1 MILQS
6 TATPKRIVMIG
17 PFGLRPRMTMR
28 VRALPL
34 AKALVRQ
41 GHTVTV
47 LLPPWQNPED
57 AGRVWTE
64 DGVHIE
70 NAELPCGIPG
80 WFHGQLTRRL
90 VRRTVALDPDIV
102 HTFKPKA
109 YAGLAHLALAR
120 RYPVTVDTDD
130 WEGPGGWNATGDYS
144 PLLQRFFAWQERW
157 GLRSASSV
165 TVASRALQTLA
176 WSMGGARERV
186 FYLPNGASVPEF
198 EVVPPTPGRPTVLLY
213 TRFFEF
219 ELDRL
224 WRVMRMVRDSRHD
237 VRFLVVGKGFAGEED
252 RLLALAGSA
261 GWRVVR
267 SETPVITSAADV
279 PDADLAY
286 VGWGTATNLAVCFG
300 SATLGIYPF
309 DDTLLNRTKCPM
321 KLMDMLSAGIPVV
334 ADAVGQIAEAVV
346 PGETGLL
353 IRAGDDRAFA
363 EAVLALLAD
372 PEALRAMGRAAKVDV
387 ARRFGWDGL
396 ADIAAAAYRY
406 AANW

>member
-1 MILQS
+1 
-6 TATPKRIVMIG
+6 
-17 PFGLRPRMTMR
+17 MTMR

-47 LLPPWQNPED
+47 LLPPWQNSED

-64 DGVHIE
+64 DGVRIE
-70 NAELPCGIPG
+70 NAELPRGIPG
-80 WFHGQLTRRL
+80 WFHSQLTRRL
-90 VRRTVALDPDIV
+90 VRRAVSLDPDIV

-120 RYPVTVDTDD
+120 RYPVVVDTDD
-130 WEGPGGWNATGDYS
+130 WEGAGGWNATGDYS

-157 GLRSASSV
+157 GLRSASAV

-176 WSMGGARERV
+176 WSMGGAPERV
-186 FYLPNGASVPEF
+186 FYLPNGASAPEF
-198 EVVPPTPGRPTVLLY
+198 EIVPPTPGRPTVLLY

-219 ELDRL
+219 DLDRL
-224 WRVMRMVRDSRHD
+224 WRVMRMVHDSRHD

-267 SETPVITSAADV
+267 SETPVIASAAGV

-286 VGWGTATNLAVCFG
+286 VGWGTAANLAACFG

-309 DDTLLNRTKCPM
+309 ADTLLNRTKCPM

-334 ADAVGQIAEAVV
+334 ADAVGQIVEAVV
-346 PGETGLL
+346 PGETGRLV
-353 IRAGDDRAFA
+353 RAGDDRAFA

-372 PEALRAMGRAAKVDV
+372 PEALRAMGRAAKADV
-387 ARRFGWDGL
+387 ARRFSWDGL
-396 ADIAAAAYRY
+396 ADIASAAYCY
-406 AANW
+406 AVRH

>member
-1 MILQS
+1 MAHQPS
-6 TATPKRIVMIG
+6 VTPKRIVMIG
-17 PFGLRPRMTMR
+17 PFGLKPRMTMR

-41 GHTVTV
+41 GHAVTV

-57 AGRVWTE
+57 AGRVWAE
-64 DGVHIE
+64 DGVRIA
-70 NAELPCGIPG
+70 NVDLPRGIPG

-120 RYPVTVDTDD
+120 RYPVVVDTDD
-130 WEGPGGWNATGDYS
+130 WEGPGGWNATGGYS

-157 GLRSASSV
+157 GLRSASAV

-176 WSMGGARERV
+176 WSIGGAPQRV
-186 FYLPNGASVPEF
+186 FYLPNGASAPEF
-198 EVVPPTPGRPTVLLY
+198 EVVPPAPGRPTVLLY

-219 ELDRL
+219 DLDRL
-224 WRVMRMVRDSRHD
+224 WRVMRMVHDSRND

-267 SETPVITSAADV
+267 SETPVIASAADV

-286 VGWGTATNLAVCFG
+286 VGWGTAANLAACFG

-321 KLMDMLSAGIPVV
+321 KLMDLLSAGIPVV

-346 PGETGLL
+346 SGETGRLV
-353 IRAGDDRAFA
+353 RAGDDRAFA
-363 EAVLALLAD
+363 EAVLTLLAD
-372 PEALRAMGRAAKVDV
+372 PVILRAMGRAAKADV
-387 ARRFGWDGL
+387 ARRFSWDGL
-396 ADIAAAAYRY
+396 ADIASAAYCY
-406 AANW
+406 AANR

>member
-1 MILQS
+1 MVLQS
-6 TATPKRIVMIG
+6 TAVPKRIVMIG
-17 PFGLRPRMTMR
+17 PFGLQPRMTMR

-47 LLPPWQNPED
+47 LLPPWQNPDD

-64 DGVHIE
+64 DGVRIE
-70 NAELPCGIPG
+70 NVDLPRGIPG

-90 VRRTVALDPDIV
+90 VNRTVALDPEIV

-109 YAGLAHLALAR
+109 YAGLAHLALTR
-120 RYPVTVDTDD
+120 RYPVVVDTDD
-130 WEGPGGWNATGDYS
+130 WEGSGSWNAIGDYS

-157 GLRSASSV
+157 GLRSASAV
-165 TVASRALQTLA
+165 TVASRALQTLV
-176 WSMGGARERV
+176 WSMGGAPERV
-186 FYLPNGASVPEF
+186 FYLPNGAGAPAF

-219 ELDRL
+219 DLERL
-224 WRVMRMVRDSRHD
+224 WRVMRLVRDSRHD

-252 RLLALAGSA
+252 RLLALAGRA

-267 SETPVITSAADV
+267 AELPVIASAADV

-286 VGWGTATNLAVCFG
+286 VGWGTATNLAACFG

-334 ADAVGQIAEAVV
+334 ADAVGQIVEAIV
-346 PGETGLL
+346 PGETGRLV
-353 IRAGDDRAFA
+353 RAGDDRAFA

-387 ARRFGWDGL
+387 ARRFGWGGL
-396 ADIAAAAYRY
+396 ADIASAAYCY
-406 AANW
+406 AARR

>member
-1 MILQS
+1 MAHQPS
-6 TATPKRIVMIG
+6 VTPKRIVMIG
-17 PFGLRPRMTMR
+17 PFGLKPRMTMR

-41 GHTVTV
+41 GHAVTV

-57 AGRVWTE
+57 AGRVWAE
-64 DGVHIE
+64 DGVRIA
-70 NAELPCGIPG
+70 NVDLPRGIPG

-120 RYPVTVDTDD
+120 RYPVVVDTDD

-157 GLRSASSV
+157 GLKSASAV

-176 WSMGGARERV
+176 WSIGGAPQRV
-186 FYLPNGASVPEF
+186 FYLPNGASAPEF
-198 EVVPPTPGRPTVLLY
+198 EVVPPAPGRPTVLLY

-219 ELDRL
+219 DLDRL
-224 WRVMRMVRDSRHD
+224 WRVMRMVHDSRND

-267 SETPVITSAADV
+267 SETPVIASAADV

-286 VGWGTATNLAVCFG
+286 VGWGTAANLAACFG

-321 KLMDMLSAGIPVV
+321 KLMDLLSAGIPVV

-346 PGETGLL
+346 SGETGRLV
-353 IRAGDDRAFA
+353 RAGDDRAFA
-363 EAVLALLAD
+363 EAVLTLLAD
-372 PEALRAMGRAAKVDV
+372 PVTLRAMGRAAKADV
-387 ARRFGWDGL
+387 ARRFSWDGL
-396 ADIAAAAYRY
+396 ADIASAAYCY
-406 AANW
+406 AANR